1 MRFRHLSGSIR
12 CGTGCSIIVYSVPIG
27 RNQNS
32 FFFLTL
38 GTLLFEQYHVLSS
51 YPSYWGSIGESY
63 CCPYQLPLFAQ
74 IYSYRIVARP
84 LGIAHNDD

>member
-1 MRFRHLSGSIR
+1 MLNNCVF
-12 CGTGCSIIVYSVPIG
+12 GTYRAPPATKT
-27 RNQNS
+27 R

-38 GTLLFEQYHVLSS
+38 GTLLFEQYYVLSS
-51 YPSYWGSIGESY
+51 YPSYWGSIGGLESY
-63 CCPYQLPLFAQ
+63 CCPDQLPLFAQ